1 MSPEIPRGL
10 WPNRLWP
17 NRRFKDAFDLYH
29 ILWFDPGAAGSG
41 WAHILLSERAY
52 SRPENRVLANVITW
66 DCGTFTGTDLEQYTR
81 AVGLMAS
88 IYTAGTFVPR
98 MDIGSEDFD
107 LVQTVGG
114 KDNLLSPVRFN
125 AVLAWEASRFGKT
138 VHLQNRS
145 MRTQQTGDRLNAFGF
160 TGHWSKTSK
169 GKDEFAAM
177 QHAVTWMRN
186 QKQKAN
192 DLPWKLS
199 DGISTNARWDC
210 ACENRKGTR
219 AKRAKCDLSHP
230 Q

>member
-1 MSPEIPRGL
+1 MSPQIPRGI
-10 WPNRLWP
+10 WPHSK
-17 NRRFKDAFDLYH
+17 FKERIGLYH
-29 ILWFDPGAAGSG
+29 ILWFDPGSAGSG
-41 WAHILLSERAY
+41 WAHIVLDQRAY
-52 SRPENRVLANVITW
+52 SRPDNRVLANVITW
-66 DCGTFTGTDLEQYTR
+66 DCGTYRGTDFEQYTY
-81 AVGLMAS
+81 AVGLMQS
-88 IYTAGTFVPR
+88 IYRFGSLVPR

-107 LVQTVGG
+107 LVQTVGH

-125 AVLAWEASRFGKT
+125 AVLAWEASRFGKQLI
-138 VHLQNRS
+138 LQNRS
-145 MRTQQTGDRLNAFGF
+145 MRVQQTGDRLNAFGF

-210 ACENRKGTR
+210 TCENQKGTR

-230 Q
+230 R